1 MNPGAVISLY
11 LMRRDY
17 DDDQHGIT
25 RGKGA
30 AFDADA

>member
-17 DDDQHGIT
+17 DDDQHDIT